1 MLIAAPRTRGSP
13 SPPRGISSAITIGL
27 SSSIGI
33 TAAVVIPLS
42 VMNHSWY
49 AWSLAFGASP
59 SQRTSQRCRTLSAK
73 IVTEP
78 TRPPVETGIW
88 TSRVADPWMNVETVS
103 SSAWTRATRPSRSV
117 VSVPI
122 VRYAHQAPPPPPITR
137 VISAAAASGPRQRRR
152 GASARAST
160 RPLSSGRG
168 VRGAAERPSQSVI
181 PPSPSSVSGP
191 PSTFGAPCAGVSSR
205 SRAAGAAA
213 GRSRGATAPRS
224 RTAPR
229 RAAAPRKGRRALRAP
244 PGAPATRAPPLRATR
259 PAAPVVLVDVTPHLH
274 EHVAHHVLGLV
285 FVLQNAKR
293 QTQDPRCDKVEQLP
307 ERVRVPRLEAPLE
320 RALVLLTKTFRRGH
334 LDCCPR
340 GEPGRIQPRSCIL
353 KTRTRRWDVGSLP
366 S

>member
-13 SPPRGISSAITIGL
+13 SPPRGISSAITMGL

-49 AWSLAFGASP
+49 AWSLALGASP

-73 IVTEP
+73 IVTDP

-88 TSRVADPWMNVETVS
+88 MSLVAGPWMNVETVS

-122 VRYAHQAPPPPPITR
+122 VRYAHHAPPPPPITR
-137 VISAAAASGPRQRRR
+137 VITAAAASGPFHRRR

-181 PPSPSSVSGP
+181 PPNPSSVSGP
-191 PSTFGAPCAGVSSR
+191 PSTSGAPCAGASSR
-205 SRAAGAAA
+205 SRAAGAVA
-213 GRSRGATAPRS
+213 GRSPDATAPRS

-229 RAAAPRKGRRALRAP
+229 RAAAPRTGRRALRAP
-244 PGAPATRAPPLRATR
+244 PGAPATRS
-259 PAAPVVLVDVTPHLH
+259 AASVVLVDVTPHLH

-293 QTQDPRCDKVEQLP
+293 QTQDPRCDNVEQLP
-307 ERVRVPRLEAPLE
+307 ERMLVPRFEAPLE

-334 LDCCPR
+334 LDCYPSS
-340 GEPGRIQPRSCIL
+340 EPGRIQPRSCIL
-353 KTRTRRWDVGSLP
+353 KARTRRWNVGSLP

>member
-1 MLIAAPRTRGSP
+1 MLIAAPITCP
-13 SPPRGISSAITIGL
+13 SAGGGISRAITIGR
-27 SSSIGI
+27 SASIGI

-73 IVTEP
+73 IVTDP

-88 TSRVADPWMNVETVS
+88 MSRVAGPWMNVETVS

-117 VSVPI
+117 VRVPI
-122 VRYAHQAPPPPPITR
+122 VRYAHHAPPPPATTR
-137 VISAAAASGPRQRRR
+137 VSIAAAASGPRQRRR

-181 PPSPSSVSGP
+181 PPNPSSVSGP

-205 SRAAGAAA
+205 SRAAGAAVERPVA
-213 GRSRGATAPRS
+213 RNRQY
-224 RTAPR
+224 
-229 RAAAPRKGRRALRAP
+229 
-244 PGAPATRAPPLRATR
+244 PGYER

-307 ERVRVPRLEAPLE
+307 ERALVSHFEAPLE

-334 LDCCPR
+334 LDCCPSS
-340 GEPGRIQPRSCIL
+340 EPGRIQPRSCIL
-353 KTRTRRWDVGSLP
+353 KARTRRWDVGSLP

>member
-1 MLIAAPRTRGSP
+1 MLIAAPSTRWSP
-13 SPPRGISSAITIGL
+13 PPAPPRGTSSAITIGWSW
-27 SSSIGI
+27 SSGI
-33 TAAVVIPLS
+33 TAAVAIPRS

-73 IVTEP
+73 IVTDP

-88 TSRVADPWMNVETVS
+88 MSRVAGPWMNVETVS

-122 VRYAHQAPPPPPITR
+122 VRYAPQPPPPPGKGGERCVHLPVPGPPGHRRFVRRGRRAAAALHHLSLLQMRRLAPPPPP
-137 VISAAAASGPRQRRR
+137 AAQ
-152 GASARAST
+152 
-160 RPLSSGRG
+160 G
-168 VRGAAERPSQSVI
+168 VERPVARNRQY
-181 PPSPSSVSGP
+181 
-191 PSTFGAPCAGVSSR
+191 
-205 SRAAGAAA
+205 
-213 GRSRGATAPRS
+213 
-224 RTAPR
+224 
-229 RAAAPRKGRRALRAP
+229 
-244 PGAPATRAPPLRATR
+244 PGYKR

-307 ERVRVPRLEAPLE
+307 ERVLVPRFEAPLE
-320 RALVLLTKTFRRGH
+320 RALVLLTKTSRRGH
-334 LDCCPR
+334 LDCCPSS
-340 GEPGRIQPRSCIL
+340 EPGRIQPRSCIL
-353 KTRTRRWDVGSLP
+353 KARTRRWDVGSLP